1 MVCKCGAR
9 VKASAHRAQITR
21 FGALSWALGRNAP
34 APRGMTSLAGLPGG
48 RKPAWSGQ
56 LILPAVRPVQE
67 LGTIEARACVE
78 VARACRAAR
87 SPARSNSIR
96 RSNAVDRIIG

>member
-1 MVCKCGAR
+1 MWREGEGKPAPGPNHQIWGFVMGIGAKCAG
-9 VKASAHRAQITR
+9 
-21 FGALSWALGRNAP
+21 
-34 APRGMTSLAGLPGG
+34 PRGMTSRAGLPGG

-56 LILPAVRPVQE
+56 LIPPAVRPVQE
-67 LGTIEARACVE
+67 LGTIEARACLE

-87 SPARSNSIR
+87 SPPRSNSIR